1 MRVTGLEEIGSLK
14 VLGVDI
20 IGEIY
25 FFYGE
30 RKSLGSA
37 RKDVFCQFF
46 QPPAIQSIPAR
57 CLGQGL
63 LGQGAIKKE
72 LSE

>member
-1 MRVTGLEEIGSLK
+1 MRVTGSEEIGSLK

-30 RKSLGSA
+30 RKPVGS
-37 RKDVFCQFF
+37 
-46 QPPAIQSIPAR
+46 QSIPAR
-57 CLGQGL
+57 CLSQGY
-63 LGQGAIKKE
+63 
-72 LSE
+72 